1 LPINPP
7 EAGVIA
13 RHAPRPEV
21 TIVVTVAAAVG
32 VYVWVM
38 GLLLQ
43 AFGSWIAAG
52 GGALLRYAG
61 FR

>member
-1 LPINPP
+1 
-7 EAGVIA
+7 VIT
-13 RHAPRPEV
+13 RHSPGPDVAI
-21 TIVVTVAAAVG
+21 IVMLAVA

-38 GLLLQ
+38 SLLLQ
-43 AFGSWIAAG
+43 AFGTWIAAG

>member
-1 LPINPP
+1 MIIP
-7 EAGVIA
+7 
-13 RHAPRPEV
+13 HAPRSEV
-21 TIVVTVAAAVG
+21 AIVITVAVA

-43 AFGSWIAAG
+43 AFGTWIAAG